1 MRSFTITNADNT
13 KMNVDLIRYF
23 KFKTDCFL
31 IYSIGEVDDKN
42 YKKLYLVRIMEELGF
57 PVVQTIKNEADWANM
72 QGIVKKVLK
81 ELKKNSKKLTED
93 LDYREIEGIKI
104 VEPRFFKLD
113 AKLVDILASNYM
125 EGDTTNMSQETI
137 NTLETSVV
145 NENVEQQPVVP
156 SVENIPPVEPLPI
169 YNDSMDQLM
178 PNVAAVDAQIDNESN
193 EETTLESIDQAIMNQ
208 GEFKPIELNK
218 NSNEIVDDNVET
230 QNVVSNDV
238 PSINNM
244 DEQITPIIGNVE
256 SNAETTNVPSV
267 EPLQPIAE
275 VNETQNIDSVPATPI
290 VESSIEPITPQEEIK
305 PINNVETTE
314 VESQETPV
322 VEKQEPNYKELYE
335 AIKADNDATN
345 NLLTDVLNEL
355 NMYKEKY
362 GELN

>member
-13 KMNVDLIRYF
+13 KMQVDLIRYF

-31 IYSIGEVDDKN
+31 IYSIGEIDDKN

-125 EGDTTNMSQETI
+125 EGELTNMNQELV
-137 NTLETSVV
+137 NTFDTPVSNESVEG
-145 NENVEQQPVVP
+145 NQIQN
-156 SVENIPPVEPLPI
+156 VENIAPVAPLPI
-169 YNDSMDQLM
+169 YSNDMDQLM
-178 PNVAAVDAQIDNESN
+178 PNVEATDVQINNSVDASSNMTDVSN
-193 EETTLESIDQAIMNQ
+193 EVPLESIDQTMMNQ
-208 GEFKPIELNK
+208 GEFTPIEIN
-218 NSNEIVDDNVET
+218 DNNNVTPEVNLEEQ
-230 QNVVSNDV
+230 QNVVSNV
-238 PSINNM
+238 I
-244 DEQITPIIGNVE
+244 QPIDSTIESNEPNVE
-256 SNAETTNVPSV
+256 
-267 EPLQPIAE
+267 PI
-275 VNETQNIDSVPATPI
+275 VNEPVDVQKVETMGPTPI
-290 VESSIEPITPQEEIK
+290 VEKPIEPIMPQVDVA
-305 PINNVETTE
+305 PINNIQTAETTPADTSTTSE
-314 VESQETPV
+314 V
-322 VEKQEPNYKELYE
+322 EPNYKELYE

-345 NLLTDVLNEL
+345 NLLSDVLNEL